1 VTALANLQKRLFHRN
16 APLVLF
22 AILSLACMA
31 AAAFLAVQVYLQLGR
46 YGSAANDNI
55 EWSLAQLEVDQVKLA
70 RALDQLDTPVPG
82 QIREVRLRFDV
93 LYSRAAT
100 FKSSNAYR
108 ETLDGNKVASTQI
121 DAINETLQD
130 MVALIDASDEK
141 LIAGRRALLQATES
155 LTPAI
160 RRVSSAG
167 IALDAARAD
176 AERGALT
183 TTLRQVTVISL
194 VMVAAM
200 LALMWAL
207 WRLNLINQRRAH
219 QNKITLSRLSTILN
233 TSGDAILVV
242 RPDDSIAETNA
253 TARRAF
259 GLDWPTEQPV
269 RLSDIL
275 MARGKDGALTPIEG
289 ERLQSLPTDP
299 GKDAPQLLARGAD
312 GELVP
317 VEVSANKAMR
327 ANDVVCVC
335 FIRDISDRIAV
346 EAEIQAARDKAL
358 SSERAK
364 ARFLGRS
371 SHEMRTPLH
380 GILGALDLLDE
391 TRLSREQERYTAI
404 MKSSGQLLLNQIND
418 ALDIA
423 RSDGRHLTLRETIFD
438 LESLIDGLV
447 TTQQAEAE
455 TNDTSISVLR
465 DGAPVGEVLG
475 DRDRVQQVLLNL
487 LSNAIKFTRAGQI
500 TIECTRVASTGTTA
514 DLIEVQIADT
524 GIGIHEKDL
533 SRIFDDFV
541 RLAPDATSV
550 EGTGLGLGIA
560 RNLATLMGGKIG
572 AESIPGEGSLFWVRL
587 PLPDAKGR
595 SSDSAAGSDE
605 TLKSIPN
612 LDVLLVEDNAASRF
626 VLGTMLEQDGH
637 SVTQTQDGAAGVAA
651 AEARRFDLIIMDVSM
666 PGMDGLEATRRI
678 REGHG
683 PSSDTRIVALTA
695 HVDRHAR
702 IALHDAGIDSV
713 YTKPLRLNDLRR
725 MLCSK
730 AASESRKTIEALD
743 PSVTEELRAIL
754 SEGQF
759 IRLIEGF
766 KEEGQALLAALSAAR
781 SEHLMNI
788 AVRLHR
794 FGGAAATVGALD
806 LRRAAARAETAARNG
821 DTDALEKALPELETA
836 WCETLDWLA
845 ATDRAA

>member
-1 VTALANLQKRLFHRN
+1 MTVLAQLQKRLFHRN

-31 AAAFLAVQVYLQLGR
+31 ATAFLAVQVFLQLDR

-70 RALDQLDTPVPG
+70 RALDQLDEPVPAHL
-82 QIREVRLRFDV
+82 REVRLRFDV

-100 FKSSNAYR
+100 FKSSDAYR
-108 ETLDGNKVASTQI
+108 EAFDGNSVASTQI

-130 MVALIDASDEK
+130 MVALIDASDEQ
-141 LIAGRRALLQATES
+141 LIAGRQALSQATAS
-155 LTPAI
+155 LTHAI
-160 RRVSSAG
+160 RRLSSTG

-176 AERGALT
+176 AERNTLT

-194 VMVAAM
+194 LMVAAM
-200 LALMWAL
+200 LALMWVL
-207 WRLNLINQRRAH
+207 WRLNALNRRRAL
-219 QNKITLSRLSTILN
+219 QNRMTLSRLSTILN

-242 RPDDSIAETNA
+242 RPDDSLAETNK

-259 GLDWPTEQPV
+259 GLDRPTETPV
-269 RLSDIL
+269 RLGDIL
-275 MARGKDGALTPIEG
+275 MARGKDGSLTAVDG
-289 ERLQSLPTDP
+289 KRLQSLPTDP
-299 GKDAPQLLARGAD
+299 GKGAQQLLAQRAD

-317 VEVSANKAMR
+317 VEVSANRAMR

-335 FIRDISDRIAV
+335 FIRDISDRVAV

-380 GILGALDLLDE
+380 GILGALDLLDG
-391 TRLSREQERYTAI
+391 TRLSRDQERYTAI

-423 RSDGRHLTLRETIFD
+423 RSDGRHLTLRETVFD
-438 LESLIDGLV
+438 LESLIDGIV
-447 TTQQAEAE
+447 TAQQAEAE
-455 TNDTSISVLR
+455 ANDTSISVL
-465 DGAPVGEVLG
+465 GNGPPVGEVLG

-487 LSNAIKFTRAGQI
+487 LSNAIKFTRAGEI
-500 TIECTRVASTGTTA
+500 TVECTRVASTGKTP

-524 GIGIHEKDL
+524 GIGIHEQDL

-541 RLAPDATSV
+541 RLAPDATRV

-560 RNLATLMGGKIG
+560 RNLATLMGGRIG
-572 AESIPGEGSLFWVRL
+572 AESIHGEGSLFWVRL
-587 PLPDAKGR
+587 PLPAAKGR
-595 SSDSAAGSDE
+595 SSESATGSDDS
-605 TLKSIPN
+605 LKRIPN

-695 HVDRHAR
+695 HVDRNAR
-702 IALHDAGIDSV
+702 IALHDAGIDNV

-730 AASESRKTIEALD
+730 AASESRRTVEALD
-743 PSVTEELRAIL
+743 PSVTDELRAIL

-766 KEEGQALLAALSAAR
+766 KQEGQALLAALSAAR
-781 SEHLMNI
+781 NEHLMNI
-788 AVRLHR
+788 AMRLHR
-794 FGGAAATVGALD
+794 FGGGC
-806 LRRAAARAETAARNG
+806 G
-821 DTDALEKALPELETA
+821 DGRGT
-836 WCETLDWLA
+836 
-845 ATDRAA
+845 